1 MQRRLV
7 SHRQQ
12 GAHVDAYELMRLNSD
27 EIGERTVY
35 PQNMIGLIVR
45 DNEVG
50 DGIEDLDPM
59 PVRLVHASEEP
70 RILQGN
76 RGMGCDGLQELHVL
90 VLQSLSTI
98 GQTQDTY
105 QIARGTEQPDH
116 GAVVPA

>member
-35 PQNMIGLIVR
+35 PQNMIGLIMR
-45 DNEVG
+45 DNEVW
-50 DGIEDLDPM
+50 DGIEELAPM
-59 PVRLVHASEEP
+59 PVRVFHASEES
-70 RILQGN
+70 RIFQGN
-76 RGMGCDGLQELHVL
+76 RGGGRDGLRVLHVL

-98 GQTQDTY
+98 GETQDAY
-105 QIARGTEQPDH
+105 
-116 GAVVPA
+116 